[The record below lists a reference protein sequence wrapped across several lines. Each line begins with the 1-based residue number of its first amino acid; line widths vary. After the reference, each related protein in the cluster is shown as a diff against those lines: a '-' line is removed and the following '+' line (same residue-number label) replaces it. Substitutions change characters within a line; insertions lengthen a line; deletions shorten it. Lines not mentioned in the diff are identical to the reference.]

1 MDFIGIGIWEVLAVL
16 VIALMVVGPRR
27 LPEVGRKL
35 GKAVRKYRLIASE
48 MTREI
53 TEEMD
58 RDLDSIR
65 RETSL
70 DLSEPDPST
79 TPVTPSSDEEK
90 PSP

>member
-1 MDFIGIGIWEVLAVL
+1 MDFIGIGIWEVLVVL

-79 TPVTPSSDEEK
+79 TPVTPSPDEEE
-90 PSP
+90 PSL